1 MRHIFYIAIITTLF
15 LCTGCDDKK
24 DDNNQSTQTT
34 TNTIEANQTNKI
46 IKPKKKIKNRFTITD
61 IDNRSTTI
69 SFANNTLKVNKVAQ
83 SIVIINVFSDWSAP
97 CLGMIPY
104 LNDLQKTYKKDIFVI
119 GVLANSDMNNTGLR
133 EFMQKNSVS
142 YFISNNPDNDQ
153 LAQRLATDLKLD
165 DNYPIPLTIIIKDG
179 KYMVYYIGATPV
191 EMLKSD
197 IEQLKVD

>member
-1 MRHIFYIAIITTLF
+1 MRHIFYIAIIATLF

-24 DDNNQSTQTT
+24 DDNNQSTQT

-97 CLGMIPY
+97 CQGMIPY